1 MSGVALKLLMYG
13 GCPSR
18 QRFGSS
24 LFSWSKIRRELAQT
38 SPRPGIVRLM
48 NPSADCQRQTT
59 ASLLKLVAS
68 ICVSGAYFVAP
79 RSPAYVL
86 HSPPVAPCW
95 ARIGPAAIA
104 IAANDDTTTP
114 RRSHRAFIAPPLDAT
129 FRGLDATFPGRLF
142 RST

>member
-24 LFSWSKIRRELAQT
+24 LLSWSKIKRELAQT
-38 SPRPGIVRLM
+38 SPRPGIVRLT
-48 NPSADCQRQTT
+48 NPSADCQRQAI

-95 ARIGPAAIA
+95 ARIGPTAIA
-104 IAANDDTTTP
+104 IAADDDTTTT
-114 RRSHRAFIAPPLDAT
+114 RRSQRAFMAPPLHVLPLHA
-129 FRGLDATFPGRLF
+129 RAQ
-142 RST
+142 S